1 MTLART
7 LPDDANA
14 WWALLAVF
22 ALYALTRWFLAW
34 RQARREGDPSPL
46 RAAFDE
52 EEPDE
57 GGTATEM
64 ALGGF
69 RSYRQYFAFAGG
81 ALFIGLVLGL
91 TEGRTQLVMMCTVV
105 PAVVI
110 AVAYLDF
117 RRARSARASASPGTL
132 GR

>member
-7 LPDDANA
+7 MPDDANG
-14 WWALLAVF
+14 WWALLAVL
-22 ALYALTRWFLAW
+22 ALYAVTRWFLAW
-34 RQARREGDPSPL
+34 NQARREGDPSPL

-57 GGTATEM
+57 GGTAT
-64 ALGGF
+64 ATAFGGF

-81 ALFIGLVLGL
+81 ALVIGLVLGL
-91 TEGRTQLVMMCTVV
+91 TEGRTELVMMCTVV

-117 RRARSARASASPGTL
+117 RRARSDRARARA
-132 GR
+132 